1 MSEEKRSR
9 SVNEFENLLGDLFEA
24 EERKEEADAE
34 LFDASG
40 FEELVASGLTDK
52 SDAVRH
58 PPHRA
63 AERCK
68 ADLCG
73 AR

>member
-9 SVNEFENLLGDLFEA
+9 SVNEFENLLGDLLKPRSE
-24 EERKEEADAE
+24 KEEADAE

-58 PPHRA
+58 PRTE
-63 AERCK
+63 AERCT